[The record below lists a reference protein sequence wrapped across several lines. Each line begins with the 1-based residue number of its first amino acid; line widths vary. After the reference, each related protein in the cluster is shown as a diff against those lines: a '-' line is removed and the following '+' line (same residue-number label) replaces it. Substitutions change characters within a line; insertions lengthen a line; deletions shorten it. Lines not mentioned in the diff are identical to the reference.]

1 MTYTITYTP
10 TAAKTLKKLDRQI
23 ARQIIT
29 AIEALQSNP
38 YPQGA
43 IQLKGGAGELR
54 IRTRNYR
61 IIYEV
66 EHGELVILVL
76 KVGHRREI
84 YR

>member
-1 MTYTITYTP
+1 MPYAITYTP
-10 TAAKTLKKLDRQI
+10 TAARTLKKLDRQI

-54 IRTRNYR
+54 IRTGNYR

-76 KVGHRREI
+76 KLGHRREV

>member
-10 TAAKTLKKLDRQI
+10 TAVKPLKKLDWQI

-29 AIEALQSNP
+29 AIESLQSTP
-38 YPQGA
+38 YLQGA

-54 IRTRNYR
+54 IRTGNYR

-66 EHGELVILVL
+66 EHGGTGYI
-76 KVGHRREI
+76 GAQS
-84 YR
+84 

>member
-1 MTYTITYTP
+1 MPYTIAYTP
-10 TAAKTLKKLDRQI
+10 TAARTLKKLDRQI

-54 IRTRNYR
+54 IRTGNYR

-76 KVGHRREI
+76 KLGHRREV

>member
-1 MTYTITYTP
+1 MPYTITYPP

-43 IQLKGGAGELR
+43 IQLKGGTGEL
-54 IRTRNYR
+54 
-61 IIYEV
+61 
-66 EHGELVILVL
+66 
-76 KVGHRREI
+76 
-84 YR
+84 

>member
-1 MTYTITYTP
+1 MSYSITYTP
-10 TAAKTLKKLDRQI
+10 TAAKTLRKLDRTT

-29 AIEALQSNP
+29 AIESLKDDP
-38 YPQGA
+38 LPHGA
-43 IQLKGGAGELR
+43 IQLKGGAGEFR
-54 IRTRNYR
+54 IRTGNYR

-66 EHGELVILVL
+66 DNGELIILVL